1 MTILNISLPKLQMFF
16 LVFLRVGAI
25 MMTVPIFD
33 SRNIPLLFK
42 AGLAF
47 SVSIVAFPLLNLND
61 VPFITDVIP
70 FGIGV
75 IAEVILGVIIGL
87 SVRMVFSG
95 IQLAGQLAGFQMGL
109 AIANVMDPVTST
121 QASILAQINNLIAM
135 LIFLSMD
142 AHHWLFRALVESFR
156 MVPPFNIEFGS
167 SVIVQL
173 IGLGGKLF
181 VVAIQVAAP
190 IMAALL
196 LTSVVFGLMARTV
209 PQMNVFIVA
218 MPLKIIVGLL
228 FLALSLPYWVP
239 FLGQLFITMGSDIRF
254 VLSAL

>member
-1 MTILNISLPKLQMFF
+1 
-16 LVFLRVGAI
+16 
-25 MMTVPIFD
+25 
-33 SRNIPLLFK
+33 
-42 AGLAF
+42 
-47 SVSIVAFPLLNLND
+47 
-61 VPFITDVIP
+61 VIP

-75 IAEVILGVIIGL
+75 ISEVILGVIIGL

-156 MVPPFNIEFGS
+156 MVPPFNVQFGS
-167 SVIVQL
+167 SVIFQL
-173 IGLGGKLF
+173 MGLGGKLF
-181 VVAIQVAAP
+181 VIAIQVAAP

-239 FLGQLFITMGSDIRF
+239 FLGQLFITMGNDIRLL
-254 VLSAL
+254 LSAL